1 MFRGSWVWA
10 LKSSNYC
17 TPRHKP
23 PPPQT
28 SKVCAFPDMHGMLY
42 FQKALGTRTSNMM
55 FGICLAIFW
64 WTMFR
69 HLQCIIYFFVQRHL
83 AASRPSRGR
92 RNMQRWPK
100 QIQTLPQTWLYQPLD
115 QKLKIPLKWNMK
127 SSQNKSSSALPQ
139 IWLSGRSTLKLSVS
153 FQALCDK
160 VKWKPDAADK
170 SPCTWEGW
178 AVVSA
183 QFGDQE
189 VTQFVRSLSPQMRK
203 EFSREC
209 KNARRKQGKGENYW
223 GHHWCE
229 AANADFL
236 RESAENCGTSQP
248 VREEAERLKWC

>member
-55 FGICLAIFW
+55 FRYLFSNFLMKNVSPL
-64 WTMFR
+64 TMYNF
-69 HLQCIIYFFVQRHL
+69 FFVQRHL
-83 AASRPSRGR
+83 AASRPSSGR

-100 QIQTLPQTWLYQPLD
+100 QIQLLPQTWLYQPLD

-139 IWLSGRSTLKLSVS
+139 IWLSGRSTLQLSVS

-183 QFGDQE
+183 
-189 VTQFVRSLSPQMRK
+189 
-203 EFSREC
+203 
-209 KNARRKQGKGENYW
+209 
-223 GHHWCE
+223 
-229 AANADFL
+229 
-236 RESAENCGTSQP
+236 
-248 VREEAERLKWC
+248 

>member
-1 MFRGSWVWA
+1 MGS
-10 LKSSNYC
+10 KSCYWPGRNW
-17 TPRHKP
+17 RHKP

-28 SKVCAFPDMHGMLY
+28 SKVSGPQIWCL
-42 FQKALGTRTSNMM
+42 
-55 FGICLAIFW
+55 GICLAIFW

-115 QKLKIPLKWNMK
+115 QNSKIPLKWNMK

-139 IWLSGRSTLKLSVS
+139 IWLWKRSTLKLSVS

-160 VKWKPDAADK
+160 VKWTKAVAVK

-189 VTQFVRSLSPQMRK
+189 VTQFGLYFFCIHAQGVVAAVSVFVNSNQTEQILRRFAVYHLVTK
-203 EFSREC
+203 FVT
-209 KNARRKQGKGENYW
+209 NASGAIWWPNWNQW
-223 GHHWCE
+223 
-229 AANADFL
+229 
-236 RESAENCGTSQP
+236 S
-248 VREEAERLKWC
+248 V

>member
-1 MFRGSWVWA
+1 
-10 LKSSNYC
+10 
-17 TPRHKP
+17 
-23 PPPQT
+23 
-28 SKVCAFPDMHGMLY
+28 
-42 FQKALGTRTSNMM
+42 
-55 FGICLAIFW
+55 
-64 WTMFR
+64 MFR

-115 QKLKIPLKWNMK
+115 QNSKIPLKWNMK

-139 IWLSGRSTLKLSVS
+139 IWLWKRSTLKLSVS

-160 VKWKPDAADK
+160 VKWTKAVAVK

-189 VTQFVRSLSPQMRK
+189 VTQFGLYFFRIHSQGVVALVSVSEGKTQITILIL
-203 EFSREC
+203 
-209 KNARRKQGKGENYW
+209 RRGTCLITWGKWGYNSSSSCCCNSSSSSSTNVIIVIITVIVSIITINYMNCQEW
-223 GHHWCE
+223 GCH
-229 AANADFL
+229 
-236 RESAENCGTSQP
+236 
-248 VREEAERLKWC
+248 